1 MLKDT
6 YEDRN
11 GRGDARRAARQA
23 RREARRA
30 ERGMTS
36 QVLMG
41 VLVIAIGLLFLLDN
55 LDIIEVHDALAFWPL
70 IFIFA
75 GVAKLLDTSSPNGY
89 LVGLAGIGVGVTMI
103 LHRLGIIYFSWRA
116 AWPLVLI
123 AVGLLVVYRA
133 MTGQRTARFGV
144 LADGDK
150 DALQDSADGAP
161 RTVDVTAVL
170 GGFERRVHT
179 QDFRGGEVTAVMGG
193 CALDMRGA
201 SMTGEAVIHV
211 FAFWGGVTLKV
222 PPDWTIVLEGTPIMG
237 GFEEKTVAPPDNSKR
252 LVVRGYAIMGG
263 VEVRN

>member
-1 MLKDT
+1 MHRDSV
-6 YEDRN
+6 D
-11 GRGDARRAARQA
+11 DRAAR
-23 RREARRA
+23 
-30 ERGMTS
+30 GVTS

-41 VLVIAIGLLFLLDN
+41 VLVIAVGLLFLLDN
-55 LDIIEVHDALAFWPL
+55 LDIIDVHDALAFWPL

-75 GVAKLLDTSSPNGY
+75 GVAKLLDTTSPNGY
-89 LVGLAGIGVGVTMI
+89 LLGLAAIGVGVTMI

-123 AVGLLVVYRA
+123 AVGGLVVYRA

-144 LADGDK
+144 VVLDGKDK
-150 DALQDSADGAP
+150 PQDSFDAGAQ
-161 RTVDVTAVL
+161 TVDVTAVL

-193 CALDMRGA
+193 CSLDMRGA
-201 SMTGEAVIHV
+201 SMTGEAVLHV

-222 PPDWTIVLEGTPIMG
+222 PPDWTVVLQGTPILG
-237 GFEEKTVAPPDNSKR
+237 GFDEKTVAPPDNSKR